1 MCWYNNILLHIEHM
15 IRISEII
22 SDIVAWQPFLEDA
35 LQNDYLNLTGFSEY
49 IRSYVEERAGKPIS
63 AHAIKM
69 ALSRMNPPKQLSP
82 YSVRCNHNQVSTIS
96 GLSLMSILKS
106 PNSQKIIWN
115 LQSLKRGE
123 LNSYMAVIE
132 WSREIDIFYDRTFS
146 TIIEEYF
153 PANLRILT
161 MSGLS
166 LCSLH
171 LRDEEIYQKGLFY
184 SVTKKLAFHDIN
196 IIQVIS
202 TYHELG
208 VVVCDDDLRKT
219 VTVLLS

>member
-1 MCWYNNILLHIEHM
+1 MLQIAHM

-35 LQNDYLNLTGFSEY
+35 LQHGYLNLTGFSEHIQPY
-49 IRSYVEERAGKPIS
+49 IEERVGKPIS

-69 ALSRMNPPKQLSP
+69 ALSRMNHPENLSP
-82 YSVRCNHNQVSTIS
+82 YGIRCSHNQISTIS
-96 GLSLMSILKS
+96 GLSLTSISKS
-106 PNSQKIIWN
+106 PNTQEILWRLHSM
-115 LQSLKRGE
+115 KRSE
-123 LNSYMAVIE
+123 LNSYMAIIE
-132 WSREIDIFYDRTFS
+132 GSREVEIFYDRSLVSILDQELPLDF
-146 TIIEEYF
+146 
-153 PANLRILT
+153 RILT
-161 MSGLS
+161 IENLS

-171 LRDEEIYQKGLFY
+171 LRDEEIYQKWLFY
-184 SVTKKLAFHDIN
+184 SITKKLAFHDIN

-208 VVVCDDDLRKT
+208 VVVRDEDLKKT